1 MRPIERRREFLASEG
16 YVVVPQFFTKEEIA
30 QVAAAQDAHY
40 RGEADSQPEFK
51 WPAPRKCRARSRK
64 HPYASFF
71 LSPLAKLL
79 RDGRL
84 AKLIKE
90 TLGMDG
96 IRFWHDQ
103 LLYEEPREEGPVN
116 YHWHRE
122 ESRWLTCAASQMA
135 TAWIPL
141 TDFTHEMGPITI
153 VPEGRDESAMKPM
166 VLKAGD
172 LVIFDS
178 QTLHGNPPNFGEKPR
193 RAVAAHFASAD
204 LHYQKAG
211 KFSHVNERLVQ
222 KNGSLPDFTDDRVCP
237 LQFVV

>member
-16 YVVVPQFFTKEEIA
+16 YVVVPQFFAREEIA
-30 QVAAAQDAHY
+30 EVAAAQDAYY
-40 RGEADSQPEFK
+40 RGEADSKPDFD

-84 AKLIKE
+84 AKLVQE

-96 IRFWHDQ
+96 VRFWQDQ
-103 LLYEEPREEGPVN
+103 LLFEEPRPGSPIN

-122 ESRWLTCAASQMA
+122 KSRWLTCEASQMA

-141 TDFTHEMGPITI
+141 VDFTPAMGPITL
-153 VPEGRDESAMKPM
+153 VPRGRDKSAAKRMS
-166 VLKAGD
+166 LKVGD
-172 LVIFDS
+172 LVLFDS
-178 QTLHGNPPNFGEKPR
+178 NLLHGNPPNLGAGPR
-193 RAVAAHFASAD
+193 RAVAAHFASGD
-204 LHYQKAG
+204 LCYRAAG
-211 KFSHVNERLVQ
+211 NFSHVNERVVVSQ
-222 KNGSLPDFTDDRVCP
+222 NGYPDFGDERVCP
-237 LQFVV
+237 LLK